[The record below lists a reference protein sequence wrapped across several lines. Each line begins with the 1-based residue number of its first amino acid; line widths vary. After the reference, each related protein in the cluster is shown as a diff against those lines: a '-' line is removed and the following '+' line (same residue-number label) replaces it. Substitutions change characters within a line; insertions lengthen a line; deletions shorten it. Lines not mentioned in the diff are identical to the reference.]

1 MKNCDQFRE
10 LIEAYVL
17 GALDVD
23 ERTGLD
29 AHLASGCVNCSKA
42 IEEARWLVSHL
53 AYLAPDQRPSP
64 LLKERLMR
72 TVRAEAA
79 ASRRSASVFRSRT
92 MWTWIGVA
100 ALIILA
106 LYSGWDA
113 RRSRDQARQAKNNA
127 AETQK
132 DRQKLQEQ
140 LTLAQREV
148 NILTDPASLKITL
161 RPQNA
166 QIPALDGAWHSEL
179 GIVVTGQHVAVPAGN
194 HVLQLWLIPK
204 TPGAKPVPSLT
215 LRPDVDGKFVLAVF
229 SPPKVM
235 AETKALA
242 ITEEPPGG
250 SPQPTTTPIW
260 VGGVS

>member
-1 MKNCDQFRE
+1 MKNCEQFRE
-10 LIEAYVL
+10 LIEGYAL
-17 GALDVD
+17 GAFDAN

-29 AHLASGCVNCSKA
+29 AHLASGCVNCTEA
-42 IEEARWLVSHL
+42 VEEARWLVSQL
-53 AYLAPDQRPSP
+53 ACLAPDQAPSP
-64 LLKERLMR
+64 LLKVRLMR

-79 ASRRSASVFRSRT
+79 ASRRSVLAFGPRT
-92 MWTWIGVA
+92 TWTWIGVA
-100 ALIILA
+100 ALIIFA

-113 RRSRDQARQAKNNA
+113 RRSREQVRQAKDNA
-127 AETQK
+127 AETQQ

-148 NILTDPASLKITL
+148 NILTDPASQKISL
-161 RPQNA
+161 RPQSS
-166 QIPALDGAWHSEL
+166 QIPTLDGAWHSEL

-215 LRPDVDGKFVLAVF
+215 LRPDVDGNFVLAVF

-235 AETKALA
+235 SETKALA
-242 ITEEPPGG
+242 ITEEPAGG
-250 SPQPTTTPIW
+250 SLQPTSAPIW

>member
-10 LIEAYVL
+10 LIEAYAL

-23 ERTGLD
+23 ERTVLD
-29 AHLASGCVNCSKA
+29 AHLASGCRHCTKA
-42 IEEARWLVSHL
+42 VAEARLLVSHL
-53 AYLAPDQRPSP
+53 AYLAPEQAPSP

-79 ASRRSASVFRSRT
+79 ASRRLVFRSRT
-92 MWTWIGVA
+92 TWTWIGVA

-113 RRSRDQARQAKNNA
+113 RRSRDQARHAKNSA
-127 AETQK
+127 AETQQ

-161 RPQNA
+161 RPQN
-166 QIPALDGAWHSEL
+166 
-179 GIVVTGQHVAVPAGN
+179 
-194 HVLQLWLIPK
+194 
-204 TPGAKPVPSLT
+204 
-215 LRPDVDGKFVLAVF
+215 
-229 SPPKVM
+229 PP
-235 AETKALA
+235 
-242 ITEEPPGG
+242 
-250 SPQPTTTPIW
+250 
-260 VGGVS
+260 

>member
-1 MKNCDQFRE
+1 MKNCEQFRE
-10 LIEAYVL
+10 LIEGYAL
-17 GALDVD
+17 GALDAN
-23 ERTGLD
+23 ERADLD
-29 AHLASGCVNCSKA
+29 AHLASACVNCIKA
-42 IEEARWLVSHL
+42 IEEARWLVSQL
-53 AYLAPDQRPSP
+53 AYLAPDQTPSP
-64 LLKERLMR
+64 GLKERLMR

-79 ASRRSASVFRSRT
+79 ASRRSVLMFRPRT
-92 MWTWIGVA
+92 LGKWIGVA

-113 RRSRDQARQAKNNA
+113 RRSRDQARQAKDNA

-148 NILTDPASLKITL
+148 SILTDPASLKITL
-161 RPQNA
+161 RPQNP
-166 QIPALDGAWHSEL
+166 QVPTLDGAWHSEL
-179 GIVVTGQHVAVPAGN
+179 GILVTGQHVAVPAGN

-204 TPGAKPVPSLT
+204 IPGAKPVPSLT
-215 LRPDVDGKFVLAVF
+215 LRPDVDGKVVLAVF

-242 ITEEPPGG
+242 ITEEPAGG
-250 SPQPTTTPIW
+250 SLQPTSAPIW

>member
-1 MKNCDQFRE
+1 MRNCDQFRE
-10 LIEAYVL
+10 VIEAYAL
-17 GALDVD
+17 GTLDVE
-23 ERTGLD
+23 ERAGLD
-29 AHLASGCVNCSKA
+29 THLASGCVNCVKA
-42 IEEARWLVSHL
+42 IEEARRMVSQL
-53 AYLAPDQRPSP
+53 AYLAPEQAPSS

-79 ASRRSASVFRSRT
+79 ASRRSVLAFRPRT
-92 MWTWIGVA
+92 VWTWIGVA

-113 RRSRDQARQAKNNA
+113 RRARDQARQAKNNA
-127 AETQK
+127 AETQQ

-148 NILTDPASLKITL
+148 NILTDPASLRISL
-161 RPQNA
+161 RPQNP
-166 QIPALDGAWHSEL
+166 QIPALEGAWHSEL
-179 GIVVTGQHVAVPAGN
+179 GIVVTGQHVAAPAGN

>member
-1 MKNCDQFRE
+1 
-10 LIEAYVL
+10 
-17 GALDVD
+17 
-23 ERTGLD
+23 
-29 AHLASGCVNCSKA
+29 
-42 IEEARWLVSHL
+42 
-53 AYLAPDQRPSP
+53 
-64 LLKERLMR
+64 
-72 TVRAEAA
+72 
-79 ASRRSASVFRSRT
+79 

-127 AETQK
+127 AEAQQ

-161 RPQNA
+161 RPQSR
-166 QIPALDGAWHSEL
+166 QIPTLDGAWHSEL
-179 GIVVTGQHVAVPAGN
+179 GIVVTGQHVAVPAAN

-204 TPGAKPVPSLT
+204 TSGAKPVPSLT

-229 SPPKVM
+229 SPPKAM

-242 ITEEPPGG
+242 ITEEPAGG
-250 SPQPTTTPIW
+250 SLEPTSAPIW

>member
-10 LIEAYVL
+10 LIEAYAL

-23 ERTGLD
+23 ERTGFD
-29 AHLASGCVNCSKA
+29 AHLASGCVHCTKGVA
-42 IEEARWLVSHL
+42 EARLLVSQL
-53 AYLAPDQRPSP
+53 AYLAPDQAPSP

-79 ASRRSASVFRSRT
+79 ASRHSVLIFRSRT
-92 MWTWIGVA
+92 TWTWFGIA

-113 RRSRDQARQAKNNA
+113 RRSRDQARQAMNNA
-127 AETQK
+127 AEAQQ
-132 DRQKLQEQ
+132 DRQRLEGQ
-140 LTLAQREV
+140 LTLAQREFD
-148 NILTDPASLKITL
+148 ILTDPASLKITL
-161 RPQNA
+161 RPRDP
-166 QIPALDGAWHSEL
+166 QIPALEGAWHTKL
-179 GIVVTGQHVAVPAGN
+179 GIVVTGQHVAVPPGN

-215 LRPDVDGKFVLAVF
+215 LRPDVDGKFVLSVF
-229 SPPKVM
+229 SPPAMM
-235 AETKALA
+235 AQTGALA
-242 ITEEPPGG
+242 ITEEPAGG
-250 SPQPTTTPIW
+250 SLQPTSAPIW